1 MAGVGGSANA
11 GSGATRDAPTWRVL
25 SHQASDGPQNM
36 AVDEAIARSV
46 GAGQAPPTVRFYAWR
61 PPTVSLGCLQRADGA
76 IAAAA
81 CRRLGVAVVRRPTG
95 GRAVLHDRE
104 LTYSLCLPLD
114 DVWGRLTVAESFRLA
129 SQGLLVGL
137 RRLGVPAV
145 LAEGNGDPRT
155 SGGTEAC
162 FQLRRLPA
170 ILAGGR
176 KLLGSAQRRWH
187 AVLLQHGSLL
197 VDVDLEMHQ
206 SVFPTWTRGGAEN
219 GVTGLTAILSQVP
232 PRSALE
238 SALLGG
244 WHEVLGVVWQPAELT
259 VREREEAERL
269 VGMRYGDPAWTWR
282 R

>member
-1 MAGVGGSANA
+1 MAG
-11 GSGATRDAPTWRVL
+11 GSGQGGGGIGVAPTAPAWRLL
-25 SHQASDGPQNM
+25 SHPASDGPWNM

-46 GAGQAPPTVRFYAWR
+46 GTGQAPPTVRFYAWH

-76 IAAAA
+76 IAVDG

-114 DVWGRLTVAESFRLA
+114 RVWGRLTVAESFRLA

-137 RRLGVPAV
+137 RGLGAPAV
-145 LAEGNGDPRT
+145 LADGTGESRT
-155 SGGTEAC
+155 VEGTEAC
-162 FQLRRLPA
+162 FQRRRMPA
-170 ILAGGR
+170 ILVRGR
-176 KLLGSAQRRWH
+176 KLLGSAQRRWNT
-187 AVLLQHGSLL
+187 VLLQHGSLL
-197 VDVDLEMHQ
+197 IDVDVGMHQ
-206 SVFPTWTRGGAEN
+206 AVFPTWTRDGTN
-219 GVTGLTAILSQVP
+219 DGVTGLKGVLADVP
-232 PRSALE
+232 PRAALE
-238 SALLGG
+238 AALLNG
-244 WHEVLGVVWQPAELT
+244 WREVLGMAWQPAELT